1 MKNLFKDIFKSK
13 RKETSIKPFDY
24 YTINGKNWVVDESML
39 FKVQSSS
46 ENIRIYGYTLEF
58 RYPYK
63 FKGVETWTQWS
74 TYCTNKIYNSATSAS
89 QAGIQSSKVFKGS
102 EWRIMPLY
110 VMDQQ
115 QFRDFKINR
124 LFNGEKEESKHEIKG
139 WKVKSDIDYVNTH
152 GKGFQYRKNTLFIQL
167 ENGTIIYLP
176 NKTDKIQYDYRHH
189 LNILIDNKQVDEVDI
204 KDEKW
209 AYPHL
214 LKELKLKLK

>member
-1 MKNLFKDIFKSK
+1 MKNLFKNET
-13 RKETSIKPFDY
+13 KENSYIEHSYK
-24 YTINGKNWVVDESML
+24 INGKDWVVDESMS

-58 RYPYK
+58 RYPYNSQ
-63 FKGVETWTQWS
+63 GIETWTQWY
-74 TYCTNKIYNSATSAS
+74 TYCTNKIYNSPTSAS
-89 QAGIQSSKVFKGS
+89 QAGIQSSKIFKGS

-124 LFNGEKEESKHEIKG
+124 LFNDGKDESKYEIKG
-139 WKVKSDIDYVNTH
+139 WKVKDDIDD
-152 GKGFQYRKNTLFIQL
+152 GEGFQYRKNTLFIQL
-167 ENGTIIYLP
+167 ENGTIIYLS
-176 NKTDKIQYDYRHH
+176 NKTDKTKYDYRHH
-189 LNILIDNKQVDEVDI
+189 LKKLIDNKEVDEVNI

-214 LKELKLKLK
+214 LKELKLKLNNTI